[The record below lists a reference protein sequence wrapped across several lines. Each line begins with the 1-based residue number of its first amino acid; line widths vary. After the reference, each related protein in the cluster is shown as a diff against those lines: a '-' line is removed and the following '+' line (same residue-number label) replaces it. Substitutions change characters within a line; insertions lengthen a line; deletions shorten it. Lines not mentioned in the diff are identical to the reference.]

1 MRQSFMTISK
11 ETSGVIFA
19 AIMNMRIRHLILM
32 LSLLITACKMP
43 QKKADVTDIS
53 FYYIPEV
60 NLGIGVYSNETEQ
73 TVRVFYKP
81 NQVTEQRRG
90 IPEDSFR
97 QSTSISYQKDIGI
110 VLSLTDYYRF
120 PKMFLLSGLSC
131 YDGDSAIEVNPQYGY
146 VVVGESQQSFPE
158 GVFFVNVSLPVGNDQ
173 LEYYD
178 NSGEKMEA
186 QSISKESLESRMA
199 IDQEVG
205 PYAPNR
211 GFFSL
216 PAFFD
221 NNDPE
226 ADLDSQLT
234 LYPQKCCFEYGG
246 TTVKTSPN
254 IHREGWFNSKGF
266 YINPKVPRYIFT
278 GPDDFFCASGDI
290 PIVVSDII
298 GMVVEK
304 ERPTDRVRYPKEP
317 WVWIGWKDKNTLE
330 FR

>member
-1 MRQSFMTISK
+1 MK
-11 ETSGVIFA
+11 Y
-19 AIMNMRIRHLILM
+19 RHLFLILF
-32 LSLLITACKMP
+32 LSMTACKMP
-43 QKKADVTDIS
+43 QKKADITDIA

-60 NLGIGVYSNETEQ
+60 NLGIGVYSNKTEQ

-81 NQVTEQRRG
+81 DQVTDQQRG
-90 IPEDSFR
+90 IPENSFR
-97 QSTSISYQKDIGI
+97 QSTGISYRIDTGM
-110 VLSLTDYYRF
+110 VLSMTDYYRF
-120 PKMFLLSGLSC
+120 PKMFLLSG
-131 YDGDSAIEVNPQYGY
+131 YDGASPIEVRPQYGY
-146 VVVGESQQSFPE
+146 VVIGETQQSFPE
-158 GVFFVNVSLPVGNDQ
+158 GVLFVNVSLPIGNDL

-178 NSGEKMEA
+178 NSGERLEVH
-186 QSISKESLESRMA
+186 SVSKESLESRMA
-199 IDQEVG
+199 IDQEIG
-205 PYAPNR
+205 SYAPNR
-211 GFFSL
+211 GFSSL

-234 LYPQKCCFEYGG
+234 LYSQKCCFEYGG
-246 TTVKTSPN
+246 TTVETSPN
-254 IHREGWFNSKGF
+254 IHREGWFYSQGF

-317 WVWIGWKDKNTLE
+317 WVWICWKDKNTLE
-330 FR
+330 FRL

>member
-1 MRQSFMTISK
+1 MRLSFMTISK

-43 QKKADVTDIS
+43 QKKEDVTDIS

-90 IPEDSFR
+90 IPKDSFR
-97 QSTSISYQKDIGI
+97 QSTGISYRIDTGM
-110 VLSLTDYYRF
+110 VLSMTDYYRF
-120 PKMFLLSGLSC
+120 PKMFLLSG
-131 YDGDSAIEVNPQYGY
+131 YDGASPIEVRPQYGY
-146 VVVGESQQSFPE
+146 VVIGETQQSFPE
-158 GVFFVNVSLPVGNDQ
+158 GVLFVNVSLPIGNDL

-178 NSGEKMEA
+178 NSGERLEVH
-186 QSISKESLESRMA
+186 SVSKESLESRMA
-199 IDQEVG
+199 IDQEIG
-205 PYAPNR
+205 SYAPNR
-211 GFFSL
+211 GFSSL

-234 LYPQKCCFEYGG
+234 LYSQKCCFEYGG
-246 TTVKTSPN
+246 TTVETSPN
-254 IHREGWFNSKGF
+254 IHREGWFYSQGF

>member
-1 MRQSFMTISK
+1 M
-11 ETSGVIFA
+11 
-19 AIMNMRIRHLILM
+19 
-32 LSLLITACKMP
+32 
-43 QKKADVTDIS
+43 
-53 FYYIPEV
+53 
-60 NLGIGVYSNETEQ
+60 NLGIGVYSNKTEQ

-81 NQVTEQRRG
+81 DQVTDQQRG
-90 IPEDSFR
+90 IPENSFR
-97 QSTSISYQKDIGI
+97 QSTGISYRIDTGM
-110 VLSLTDYYRF
+110 VLSMTDYYRF
-120 PKMFLLSGLSC
+120 PKMFLLSG
-131 YDGDSAIEVNPQYGY
+131 YDGDSPIEVRPQYGY
-146 VVVGESQQSFPE
+146 VVIGETQQSFPE
-158 GVFFVNVSLPVGNDQ
+158 GVLFVNVSLPIGNDL

-178 NSGEKMEA
+178 NSGERLEVH
-186 QSISKESLESRMA
+186 SVSKESLESRMA
-199 IDQEVG
+199 IDQEIG
-205 PYAPNR
+205 SYAPNR
-211 GFFSL
+211 GFSSL

-234 LYPQKCCFEYGG
+234 LYSQKCCFEYGG
-246 TTVKTSPN
+246 TTVETSPN
-254 IHREGWFNSKGF
+254 IHREGWFYSQGF

-330 FR
+330 FRL

>member
-1 MRQSFMTISK
+1 MKVQ
-11 ETSGVIFA
+11 
-19 AIMNMRIRHLILM
+19 HLILILF
-32 LSLLITACKMP
+32 LSMTACKMQ
-43 QKKADVTDIS
+43 QKKADITDMA

-60 NLGIGVYSNETEQ
+60 NLGIGVFSNETEQ
-73 TVRVFYKP
+73 TVRMFFEP

-97 QSTSISYQKDIGI
+97 QSTSISYRKDTEM
-110 VLSLTDYYRF
+110 VLSLTDFYRF
-120 PKMFLLSGLSC
+120 PKVFLLSG
-131 YDGDSAIEVNPQYGY
+131 YDGHSTVEVKPQYGY
-146 VVVGESQQSFPE
+146 VVVGKSPQSFPE
-158 GVFFVNVSLPVGNDQ
+158 GVFFVNVSLPIGNEL

-178 NSGEKMEA
+178 HSGERLEA
-186 QSISKESLESRMA
+186 HSISKASLESRMA

-205 PYAPNR
+205 SYAPNR

-221 NNDPE
+221 NDDPE

-234 LYPQKCCFEYGG
+234 LYPQKCCFEFGG

-317 WVWIGWKDKNTLE
+317 WVWISWKDKNTLE
-330 FR
+330 FRR

>member
-1 MRQSFMTISK
+1 MKAQ
-11 ETSGVIFA
+11 
-19 AIMNMRIRHLILM
+19 HLILILF
-32 LSLLITACKMP
+32 LSMTACKMQ
-43 QKKADVTDIS
+43 QKKADITDIA

-60 NLGIGVYSNETEQ
+60 NLGIGVFSNETEQ
-73 TVRVFYKP
+73 TVRVFYEP

-97 QSTSISYQKDIGI
+97 QSTGISYRKDTEM
-110 VLSLTDYYRF
+110 VLSLTDFYRF
-120 PKMFLLSGLSC
+120 PKVFLLSG
-131 YDGDSAIEVNPQYGY
+131 YDGDSTVVVKPQYGY
-146 VVVGESQQSFPE
+146 VVVGKSPQSFPE
-158 GVFFVNVSLPVGNDQ
+158 GVFFVNVSLPIGNEL

-178 NSGEKMEA
+178 NSGERLEA
-186 QSISKESLESRMA
+186 HSISKESLESRMA

-205 PYAPNR
+205 SYAPNR

-234 LYPQKCCFEYGG
+234 LYPQNCCFEYEG

-254 IHREGWFNSKGF
+254 IYEVGFISSGF
-266 YINPKVPRYIFT
+266 YLNPKVSRYVFT
-278 GPDDFFCASGDI
+278 GPDDFFSVSGDI

-298 GMVVEK
+298 GMVAEK
-304 ERPTDRVRYPKEP
+304 ERKTDRVRCPKEP
-317 WVWIGWKDKNTLE
+317 WVWISWKDKNTLE
-330 FR
+330 FRR

>member
-1 MRQSFMTISK
+1 MK
-11 ETSGVIFA
+11 Y
-19 AIMNMRIRHLILM
+19 RHLFLILF
-32 LSLLITACKMP
+32 LSMTACKMP
-43 QKKADVTDIS
+43 QKKADITDIA

-60 NLGIGVYSNETEQ
+60 NLGIGVYSNKTEQ

-81 NQVTEQRRG
+81 DQVTDQQRG
-90 IPEDSFR
+90 IPENSFR
-97 QSTSISYQKDIGI
+97 QSTGISYRIDTGM
-110 VLSLTDYYRF
+110 VLSMTDYYRF
-120 PKMFLLSGLSC
+120 PKMFLLSG
-131 YDGDSAIEVNPQYGY
+131 YDGDSPIEVRPQYGY
-146 VVVGESQQSFPE
+146 VVIGETQQSFPE
-158 GVFFVNVSLPVGNDQ
+158 GVLFVNVSLPIGNDL

-178 NSGEKMEA
+178 NSGERLEVH
-186 QSISKESLESRMA
+186 SVSKESLESRMA
-199 IDQEVG
+199 IDQEIG
-205 PYAPNR
+205 SYAPNR
-211 GFFSL
+211 GFSSL

-234 LYPQKCCFEYGG
+234 LYSQKCCFEYGG
-246 TTVKTSPN
+246 TTVETSPN
-254 IHREGWFNSKGF
+254 IHREGWFYSQGF

>member
-1 MRQSFMTISK
+1 MK
-11 ETSGVIFA
+11 V
-19 AIMNMRIRHLILM
+19 RHLILILF
-32 LSLLITACKMP
+32 LSAMTACKMQ
-43 QKKADVTDIS
+43 QKKADTTDIA

-60 NLGIGVYSNETEQ
+60 NLGIGVFSNETEQ
-73 TVRVFYKP
+73 TVRVFYEP

-97 QSTSISYQKDIGI
+97 QSTGISYLKDTEM
-110 VLSLTDYYRF
+110 VLSLTDFYRF
-120 PKMFLLSGLSC
+120 PKVFLLSG
-131 YDGDSAIEVNPQYGY
+131 YDGDSTGEVKPQYGY
-146 VVVGESQQSFPE
+146 VVVGESPQSFPE
-158 GVFFVNVSLPVGNDQ
+158 GVFFVNVSLPIGNEL

-178 NSGEKMEA
+178 HSGERLEA
-186 QSISKESLESRMA
+186 HSISKESLESRMA

-205 PYAPNR
+205 SYAPNR

-221 NNDPE
+221 NDDPE

-254 IHREGWFNSKGF
+254 IHKEGWFNSQGF
-266 YINPKVPRYIFT
+266 YLNPKVPRYVFT
-278 GPDDFFCASGDI
+278 GPDDFFSVSGDV

-298 GMVVEK
+298 GMVAEK
-304 ERPTDRVRYPKEP
+304 ERATDRVRCPKEP
-317 WVWIGWKDKNTLE
+317 WVWINWKDKNTLE
-330 FR
+330 FRH